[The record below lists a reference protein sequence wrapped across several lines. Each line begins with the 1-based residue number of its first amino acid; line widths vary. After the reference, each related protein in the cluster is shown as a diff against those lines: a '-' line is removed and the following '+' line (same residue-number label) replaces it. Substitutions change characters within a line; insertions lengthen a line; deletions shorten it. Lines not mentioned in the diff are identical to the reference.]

1 MISRCSHLSDQP
13 LAMKRA
19 ARSSS
24 SCGMRRLLALRAEIA
39 RRLDQRLAEVP
50 GPDAIDDDARGQRRG
65 IGEDSSA
72 SSSRPEPS

>member
-24 SCGMRRLLALRAEIA
+24 SCGMSRFVALGAEIA
-39 RRLDQRLAEVP
+39 GRIDQWLAEVP
-50 GPDAIDDDARGQRRG
+50 TPDAVDDDAGGERGG
-65 IGEDSSA
+65 VGEDPFGQFESA
-72 SSSRPEPS
+72 